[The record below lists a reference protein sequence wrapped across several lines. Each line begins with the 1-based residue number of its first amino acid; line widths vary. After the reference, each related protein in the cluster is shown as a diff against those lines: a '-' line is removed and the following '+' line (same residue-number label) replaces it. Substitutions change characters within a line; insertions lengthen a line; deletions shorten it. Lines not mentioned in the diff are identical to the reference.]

1 MMIAIET
8 NAFVLG
14 GMKTKGFQTTCM

>member
-1 MMIAIET
+1 VIATET

-14 GMKTKGFQTTCM
+14 GMKAKGFQTTCM